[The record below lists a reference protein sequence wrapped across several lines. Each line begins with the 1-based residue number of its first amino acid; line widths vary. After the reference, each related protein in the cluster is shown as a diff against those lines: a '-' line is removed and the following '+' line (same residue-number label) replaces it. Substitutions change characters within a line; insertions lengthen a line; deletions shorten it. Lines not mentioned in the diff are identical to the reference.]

1 MHAIMSP
8 LENGTAAPSLTSA
21 DLPPNKA
28 PRHRVRA
35 PPADSPA
42 LAPPLKKRVD
52 GRGRHPNSQAN
63 LKRGGNP
70 ENLIRY
76 RRNTLD
82 ALLAMGNH
90 ESRDI
95 YSTVSAHWM

>member
-1 MHAIMSP
+1 MSP
-8 LENGTAAPSLTSA
+8 LEIGTAAPSLTSA
-21 DLPPNKA
+21 NSPPNKP

-35 PPADSPA
+35 PPADSDA
-42 LAPPLKKRVD
+42 LAPPPKKRVD

-90 ESRDI
+90 EPRDL
-95 YSTVSAHWM
+95 VSATRYRCVS